1 MRIALMQYP
10 IVWEDKEENL
20 RRTHQRLA
28 TLAGKADVA
37 LLPEMFSTGF
47 CTNRPEL
54 AEEENGKTI
63 QLLQDWSKE
72 YEIAIAGS
80 YIARE
85 NGHLYNRGFFVRP
98 NGDIDFADKRH
109 LYAHGG
115 EAMFFHR
122 GEKRVIS
129 EYKGVKFLLLVCY
142 DLRFPVWSRNQNG
155 DDYDI
160 LLYCANWP
168 DVRIQYW
175 DALLP
180 ARATENQCAVCGVN
194 CVGDDGNGLHYS
206 GHSIAYDT
214 YLRPLTDFE
223 ENESGIR
230 IADID
235 VDAIHHFRERLPLWK
250 DVDRFTLAGE

>member
-10 IVWEDKEENL
+10 ILWENKAENL
-20 RRTHQRLA
+20 RLTHERLA

-47 CTNRPEL
+47 CTSRPDL
-54 AEEENGKTI
+54 AETNTGETI
-63 QLLQDWSKE
+63 QSLKHWAKE
-72 YEIAIAGS
+72 YDIAIAGS
-80 YIARE
+80 YIAKE
-85 NGHLYNRGFFVRP
+85 GEKLYNRGFFVRP
-98 NGDIDFADKRH
+98 NGETDFSDKRH

-115 EAMFFHR
+115 ETAFFSR
-122 GEKRVIS
+122 GDKRVIS
-129 EYKGVKFLLLVCY
+129 EYKRVRFCLLVCY
-142 DLRFPVWSRNQNG
+142 DLRFPVWSRNRAG

-168 DVRIQYW
+168 DARIQYW

-194 CVGDDGNGLHYS
+194 CVGQDGNGLQYS
-206 GHSIAYDT
+206 GHSMAYDT
-214 YLRPLTDFE
+214 YLRPLVDFSDGE
-223 ENESGIR
+223 EGTR

-235 VDAIHHFRERLPLWK
+235 VNAIHHFRERLPLWK
-250 DVDRFTLAGE
+250 DVDKFTLSEE